1 MRDGRTNKDMTMT
14 EDQYNS
20 FLQRYRSMG
29 TKELHELR
37 KSDLTEIA
45 TNAIDKVIAERVVS
59 ADQQQEIT
67 EPVAEERRTMIK
79 PYGVGGL
86 LALLVIGMII
96 IGPIW
101 GAESIYST
109 ITMIERHNPRI
120 VSLPQWTTYKSV
132 TWGSFL
138 VVIALNFYGG
148 VGLVCG
154 RNRSVVT
161 RAKMIL
167 WITGPLASIIYVVI
181 IPFIVFGKTPVID
194 SKIIGGVIFS
204 FIFAGFWTIYLSVS
218 RRVRNTYGGSHRS

>member
-1 MRDGRTNKDMTMT
+1 MSQ
-14 EDQYNS
+14 DQYNS

-29 TKELHELR
+29 TKELNELR

-45 TNAIDKVIAERVVS
+45 TNAINKVIAERVVS
-59 ADQQQEIT
+59 ADQQQEFT

-79 PYGVGGL
+79 PYGVGGW

-96 IGPIW
+96 IGPIM
-101 GAESIYST
+101 GAENIYLA
-109 ITMIERHNPRI
+109 ITMAERHNPLI
-120 VSLPQWTTYKSV
+120 VSLPQWTTYKNV
-132 TWGSFL
+132 TWGAFL

-167 WITGPLASIIYVVI
+167 WITGPLASIVMVVI
-181 IPFIVFGKTPVID
+181 IPFIVFGKTPAID
-194 SKIIGGVIFS
+194 SKIVRAVIVS
-204 FIFAGFWTIYLSVS
+204 FILAGFWTIYLSVS
-218 RRVRNTYGGSHRS
+218 RRVRNTYGDSHPSNN